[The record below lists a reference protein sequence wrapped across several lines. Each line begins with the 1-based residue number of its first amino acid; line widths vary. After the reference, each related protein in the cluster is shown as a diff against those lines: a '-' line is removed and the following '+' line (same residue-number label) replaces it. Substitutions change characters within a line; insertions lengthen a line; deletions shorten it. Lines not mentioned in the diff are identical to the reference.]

1 MLSGSFR
8 ENLTTCREYYVY
20 DKLTLEIGI
29 IKKNYYNAS
38 NVIIMPDKD
47 SEVFIKIL
55 LNNGCEKEFF
65 VNSKTEILFTEDSE
79 ISDIKL
85 IAWQCIY
92 DNIWESVKH
101 CNRYISESVKDENY
115 RGQIIIKGR
124 CKVIDKVCRLIRLF

>member
-8 ENLTTCREYYVY
+8 ENLTTRREYYVY
-20 DKLTLEIGI
+20 DKITLEIGI

-38 NVIIMPDKD
+38 NVIIIPDKD

-55 LNNGCEKEFF
+55 LDNGCEKEFV

-101 CNRYISESVKDENY
+101 CNRYIFLS
-115 RGQIIIKGR
+115 
-124 CKVIDKVCRLIRLF
+124 L